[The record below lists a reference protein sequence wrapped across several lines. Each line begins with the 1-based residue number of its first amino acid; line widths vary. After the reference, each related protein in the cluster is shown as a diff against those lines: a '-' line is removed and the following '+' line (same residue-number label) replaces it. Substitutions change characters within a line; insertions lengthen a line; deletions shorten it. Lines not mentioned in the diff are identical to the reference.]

1 MAICTLAVA
10 SALPPSAI
18 LPAALSSAYASCSR
32 CGKADTSTS
41 RSTSWSRSSWVVR
54 TADGEGGA
62 QPIPDSDRGHLH
74 RKRRTSASMH
84 ARSGAEFGGSRLYF
98 SRPDAGAGTSSSS
111 AGRARTRTPRRS
123 FSLLSSSKNAPTAT
137 PGDTIATFS
146 APSRTSLSEPP
157 AGEGQ
162 DSSPHDLTE
171 ELALPSATSKNGA
184 GGTGSSDQINT
195 LLRYP
200 TLYDPIRKPRNPIV
214 LCHGLYGFDSWGLEI
229 LPSLRIHYWADVL
242 TVMKGVVGID
252 PIITGVPG

>member
-1 MAICTLAVA
+1 MAICSVVVA
-10 SALPPSAI
+10 SAAVISPSSSF

-41 RSTSWSRSSWVVR
+41 TSWSRSSWAVR
-54 TADGEGGA
+54 QEGGTH
-62 QPIPDSDRGHLH
+62 PTSDSDIRQLH
-74 RKRRTSASMH
+74 RKRKSSSQSY
-84 ARSGAEFGGSRLYF
+84 ARSGAAPASSLYH
-98 SRPDAGAGTSSSS
+98 SRPDVGTGTSSSS
-111 AGRARTRTPRRS
+111 GGHARTRTTSRRS
-123 FSLLSSSKNAPTAT
+123 FSLLGSSRNAPTAA

-146 APSRTSLSEPP
+146 APSRTSPSEPP

-171 ELALPSATSKNGA
+171 ELALPSATSKNGGA
-184 GGTGSSDQINT
+184 GSSDQINT

-242 TVMKGVVGID
+242 TVLKGVVGID